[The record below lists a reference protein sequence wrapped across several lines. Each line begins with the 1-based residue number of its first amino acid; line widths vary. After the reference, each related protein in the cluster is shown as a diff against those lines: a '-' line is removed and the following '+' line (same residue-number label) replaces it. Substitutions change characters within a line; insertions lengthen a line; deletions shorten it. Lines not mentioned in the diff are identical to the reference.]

1 MTGLLRLLLRSVF
14 TLACILLII
23 VLMGVTWGLGM
34 RRATRAIMQGAF
46 RISALVLG
54 IRVRTEGQLAPSR
67 PLIVVSNHFSY
78 LDLFVIGSIIPAA
91 FTPKSEIRSW
101 PLIGFM
107 CRAAGCLFID
117 RRASKTL
124 ENKHMLEKAL
134 AAGDIISLFP
144 EGTTSDGTGLLPFKS
159 AFFSLAEHSDIEV
172 QPLSVVYTR
181 LNGKPI
187 QAEDLATVGWYGD
200 SYFFPHVA
208 HYMRQKGVDATLVF
222 HAPVR
227 ASDFASRKALATHCR
242 NVIEQGMRS
251 VIDSASA

>member
-54 IRVRTEGQLAPSR
+54 IRVRTEGQLAPTR

-134 AAGDIISLFP
+134 AEGDIISLFP

-181 LNGKPI
+181 LNGKPR
-187 QAEDLATVGWYGD
+187 QAEELATVGWYGD
-200 SYFFPHVA
+200 SYFFPHVVQFL
-208 HYMRQKGVDATLVF
+208 RQRSLDATIIF

-227 ASDFASRKALATHCR
+227 ADRFASRKDLAKYCR
-242 NVIEQGMRS
+242 EVIGGGLH
-251 VIDSASA
+251 DAA